1 MLLRHY
7 IFKVIHQ
14 DSSMARLQGRPLGSK
29 VRQNIIEILYF
40 YKQLHGYELYK
51 IYTDLYPPVT
61 MRLIYYHLKK
71 GLSLGEF
78 KIARVDKKVGNYSW
92 GGVSENILYTLDSA
106 ASPIIE
112 PHVKSYFERN
122 KKM

>member
-1 MLLRHY
+1 MIR
-7 IFKVIHQ
+7 K
-14 DSSMARLQGRPLGSK
+14 QGRPIGSK

-51 IYTDLYPPVT
+51 IYSDLYPPVT

-78 KIARVDKKVGNYSW
+78 MIASVDKKQGNYSW
-92 GGVSENILYTLDSA
+92 GGVSENVIYSLDSNA
-106 ASPIIE
+106 NPIIE
-112 PHVKSYFERN
+112 PHVKSYWERN
-122 KKM
+122 ANK